1 MAVVGSFFLSITAF
15 TQSTIEEVIVTA
27 QRTEQSLQDVPIAV
41 SAFTDEVLADRQI
54 EYASDLQLQV
64 PGLSY
69 SSNTFSGGGFS
80 IRGITNFLTAAS
92 GDAGVEVHINGA
104 PLGTTSTN
112 EIGYLD
118 MSRVEVLRG
127 PQGTLFGRNSTGG
140 VVNMIT
146 NVPDLDAFAGSA
158 NIQYGAD
165 AEKMIKMMLNV
176 PISDTLGARFAIS
189 TFERDGVT
197 KNLNSAATDD
207 FDNRDSYMWR
217 ASFRWEADDDLTLDF
232 MHQAYD
238 EESARTQRQGAFCE
252 VGGNAVQGCV
262 IGGTQTF
269 HTVHPMSTGST
280 IPLTLGQLLAGFYLP
295 NPNEV
300 GANGAAGSG
309 RVYVPEGAAAVGL
322 VDVGINKPND
332 YFQANVI
339 RSPLHSAQESTSQL
353 RLEKVFDQGS
363 LSVSYLDNR
372 RQFYRDTISA
382 SEETTSLRFSAG
394 AKALPVHMDK
404 GDAGYSAALGTGL
417 PIGYSNR
424 VIRPQCD
431 MFTMQDASFCPGGAG
446 IAGYFD
452 HPVSGDASQS
462 DARSKSVEIKY
473 QSDMDGMFNFLV
485 GAIDISNSSTSF
497 YDVYATGITMN
508 GLDAP
513 TAITGGVVNSFS
525 ALLACDETTTF
536 PALGVPAEVAGK
548 TLPNSALLP
557 AGTCTGTNRNTI
569 NLLTAAAQGFID
581 AGFYAATPNTTAL
594 DVARDMAMR
603 VDGLYSEHYQSLT
616 DTYALDASA
625 LFTEFYFDIGD
636 QHKIT
641 LGLRYTEDTKA
652 VKVNNYFY
660 KIPLLSAW
668 NPLDGA
674 NGLATDTDSSAAV
687 CGIQSSGRPGSI
699 LSKASGLNS
708 FEPVLNEACFT
719 SGVTEDHANTI
730 GQRVGV
736 VPGTAGPNP
745 VNGSLAL
752 GALPALNAD
761 YTANNVSP
769 IKSFT
774 KTTGR
779 FVWDYQINDDTLFY
793 ASYSTGFKGGGFNPP
808 FDSARFPNTPYT
820 FDPMDV
826 QAIEFGV
833 KATVP
838 EVGLVANA
846 SFYYNDF
853 DNYHLSVIRNETG
866 INEGMPVENYGAELE
881 LLLAP
886 PTVPGLTFNFMMSYI
901 TSEIGNKAIINPADL
916 GGHYAGTAESANWHA
931 AKGQQ
936 ANTYLIKKK
945 ELGITSMR
953 VMDLLA
959 NRALETNGL
968 TKGTT
973 DYDLAVN
980 TADKASAFAGNE
992 LAFALNCSSALLG
1005 NLSTAAPNSA
1015 AAAAAAPNTGIPG
1028 SEDGYAWAGGCSHGT
1043 SKGDTGQK
1051 LTSSDL
1057 TNIII
1062 PVEFSAHAT
1071 AYGTKGTVCHMLSN
1085 LVEGLPQTCI
1095 GNPANATAGAPA
1107 TGTTLLYSPV
1117 NSALGTHSTDGT
1129 LLPSIVV
1136 RGTGAGVQKDG
1147 ICKLFT
1153 AMNDHADSAG
1163 TSASSPGLVKYGTGE
1178 DCVTTLTQAGS
1189 FVSTGLPT
1197 DITGNSMP
1205 FPELTVSMGIGYTAQ
1220 AGNLEVTPRLDY
1232 YYQSDFYNGFYNI
1245 ESRKSPA
1252 WDEWNFSLRIV
1263 PTDADW
1269 NIRFYVQNLTDE
1281 RNITGMGLSAS
1292 SQGLFSAISLRE
1304 PRSWGMS
1311 FGIDF

>member
-1 MAVVGSFFLSITAF
+1 MAVVGSLFLSITAF

-41 SAFTDEVLADRQI
+41 SAFTDEVLGDRQI

-92 GDAGVEVHINGA
+92 GDAGVEVHLNGA

-112 EIGYLD
+112 EMGYLD

-217 ASFRWEADDDLTLDF
+217 ASFRWEAADDLTLDF

-269 HTVHPMSTGST
+269 HSVHPMSTGST
-280 IPLTLGQLLAGFYLP
+280 VPLSLGKTLAGFYVP
-295 NPNEV
+295 DPTEV

-309 RVYVPEGAAAVGL
+309 RVYVPQGL
-322 VDVGINKPND
+322 PATLIDTGINKPSD

-339 RSPLHSAQESTSQL
+339 RSPLHDNQESTSQI
-353 RLEKVFDQGS
+353 RLEKLFDQGS
-363 LSVSYLDNR
+363 LTVSYLDNR

-382 SEETTSLRFSAG
+382 STETTNLRFSTDALAQPQAGTTASG
-394 AKALPVHMDK
+394 AK
-404 GDAGYSAALGTGL
+404 GL
-417 PIGYSNR
+417 PIGFSNR
-424 VIRPQCD
+424 VIKPQCD
-431 MFTMQDASFCPGGAG
+431 MFTMKDASFCPGGAG
-446 IAGYFD
+446 IAGYFE

-462 DARSKSVEIKY
+462 DNRSKSAEIKY
-473 QSDMDGMFNFLV
+473 QSDFDGMFNFLI
-485 GAIDISNSSTSF
+485 GAIDISNSASTF

-508 GLDAP
+508 GLDTP
-513 TAITGGVVNSFS
+513 TALISGTRVNMYTLIACTESTNIPGTGVVSNK
-525 ALLACDETTTF
+525 L
-536 PALGVPAEVAGK
+536 
-548 TLPNSALLP
+548 LLP
-557 AGTCTGTNRNTI
+557 ATVCTDANMK
-569 NLLTAAAQGFID
+569 TANALVG
-581 AGFYAATPNTTAL
+581 AGAATLGAGALNPYAGNDNVTAQ
-594 DVARDMAMR
+594 DVARDIVSR
-603 VDGLYSEHYQSLT
+603 IDGLYSEHYQSLT

-625 LFTEFYFDIGD
+625 LFTEFYFDVND

-641 LGLRYTEDTKA
+641 LGLRYTEDTKE

-660 KIPLLSAW
+660 KVPLISAW
-668 NPLDGA
+668 NPANKDNCDIQADG
-674 NGLATDTDSSAAV
+674 
-687 CGIQSSGRPGSI
+687 SSGAVSE
-699 LSKASGLNS
+699 KASGLNE
-708 FEPVLNEACFT
+708 FTTTLNTAQCFT
-719 SGVTEDHANTI
+719 GGVTGDHANTI

-736 VPGTAGPNP
+736 NPGQTLPNMT
-745 VNGSLAL
+745 NGSLAL
-752 GALPALNAD
+752 NPLPGLNAD
-761 YTANNVSP
+761 YTNAGVSP
-769 IKSFT
+769 IKSFS

-779 FVWDYQINDDTLFY
+779 FVWDYQIDDDTLFY

-808 FDSARFPNTPYT
+808 FDSSRFPNTPFA

-826 QAIEFGV
+826 SAIEFGV

-838 EVGLVANA
+838 EIGLVANA
-846 SFYYNDF
+846 SIYYNDF
-853 DNYHLSVIRNETG
+853 ENYHVSVIRNETG
-866 INEGMPVENYGAELE
+866 INEGMDVENYGAELE
-881 LLLAP
+881 LLLNP
-886 PTVPGLTFNFMMSYI
+886 PSVPGLTFNFMMSYI

-916 GGHYAGTAESANWHA
+916 GGHYAGTAASKEWHA

-936 ANTYLIKKK
+936 ANTYLIKKDA
-945 ELGITSMR
+945 LGVTSMK

-959 NRALETNGL
+959 NRANPLHGGSVT
-968 TKGTT
+968 
-973 DYDLAVN
+973 
-980 TADKASAFAGNE
+980 TADKYAAGTLGNE
-992 LAFALNCSSALLG
+992 LAFALNCSTSTGSETQPDASAAHDAALG
-1005 NLSTAAPNSA
+1005 N
-1015 AAAAAAPNTGIPG
+1015 
-1028 SEDGYAWAGGCSHGT
+1028 GYEWAGGCSYGDEKG
-1043 SKGDTGQK
+1043 SKGLK
-1051 LTSSDL
+1051 LVNTDL
-1057 TNIII
+1057 TTIIVPI
-1062 PVEFSAHAT
+1062 EFSAHAT
-1071 AYGTKGTVCHMLSN
+1071 AYGTKGTVCHMLNNVVS
-1085 LVEGLPQTCI
+1085 GLPQTCM
-1095 GNPANATAGAPA
+1095 GGGTALAATATAGAPT
-1107 TGTTLLYSPV
+1107 TGTLLYSPV
-1117 NSALGTHSTDGT
+1117 NSALGTHSTEGT
-1129 LLPSIVV
+1129 LLPSIIV
-1136 RGTGAGVQKDG
+1136 RGTGTGQQTDG

-1153 AMNDHADSAG
+1153 AMHDHADSAG
-1163 TSASSPGLVKYGTGE
+1163 TTGAGLVQYGDGE
-1178 DCVTTLTQAGS
+1178 SCVTTLTTKGS

-1197 DITGNSMP
+1197 DITGNEMP

-1220 AGNLEVTPRLDY
+1220 TGNLEVTPRLDY
-1232 YYQSDFYNGFYNI
+1232 YYQSDYYNGFYNI

-1292 SQGLFSAISLRE
+1292 SQGFFSAISLRE

>member
-1 MAVVGSFFLSITAF
+1 MSKFLKISLAVVGSLFLSITAF

-41 SAFTDEVLADRQI
+41 SAFTDEVLGDRQI

-69 SSNTFSGGGFS
+69 SSNSFSGGGFS

-112 EIGYLD
+112 EMGYLD

-165 AEKMIKMMLNV
+165 NEKMVKLMLNV
-176 PISDTLGARFAIS
+176 PISDSLGARFAVS
-189 TFERDGVT
+189 TFERDGVN

-217 ASFRWEADDDLTLDF
+217 ASFRWEAADDITLDF

-262 IGGTQTF
+262 IGGTRTF
-269 HTVHPMSTGST
+269 HSVHPMSTGST
-280 IPLTLGQLLAGFYLP
+280 VPLSLGKTLAGFYVP
-295 NPNEV
+295 DPAEV

-309 RVYVPEGAAAVGL
+309 QIYVPQGL
-322 VDVGINKPND
+322 PASLIDTGKNKPSD
-332 YFQANVI
+332 YFEANVI
-339 RSPLHSAQESTSQL
+339 RSPLHDNQESTSQI
-353 RLEKVFDQGS
+353 RLEKLFDQGS
-363 LSVSYLDNR
+363 LTVSYLDNR

-382 SEETTSLRFSAG
+382 PTETTNLRFSADALLQPQAGTTASG
-394 AKALPVHMDK
+394 AK
-404 GDAGYSAALGTGL
+404 GL
-417 PIGYSNR
+417 PIGFSNR
-424 VIRPQCD
+424 IIKPQCD
-431 MFTMQDASFCPGGAG
+431 MFTMKDASFCPGGEG
-446 IAGYFD
+446 IAGYFE

-473 QSDMDGMFNFLV
+473 QSDLDGMFNFLI
-485 GAIDISNSSTSF
+485 GAIDISNSTSSF

-508 GLDAP
+508 GLDTP
-513 TAITGGVVNSFS
+513 TALIAGTRVSMYT
-525 ALLACDETTTF
+525 LIACTESID
-536 PALGVPAEVAGK
+536 LGAGPVSNA
-548 TLPNSALLP
+548 TLLP
-557 AGTCTGTNRNTI
+557 AAVCTPANMV
-569 NLLTAAAQGFID
+569 TANALVGAGKATLAAGD
-581 AGFYAATPNTTAL
+581 LNPYKGNANVTAQ
-594 DVARDMAMR
+594 DVARDIVSR
-603 VDGLYSEHYQSLT
+603 IDGLYSEHYQSLT

-625 LFTEFYFDIGD
+625 LFTEFYFDVND

-652 VKVNNYFY
+652 VEVNNYFY
-660 KIPLLSAW
+660 KVPLISAW
-668 NPLDGA
+668 NPLNKANCDIQADG
-674 NGLATDTDSSAAV
+674 
-687 CGIQSSGRPGSI
+687 SSGAI
-699 LSKASGLNS
+699 TAKATA
-708 FEPVLNEACFT
+708 LNEFTTTLNTAQCFT
-719 SGVTEDHANTI
+719 GGVTGDHANTV

-736 VPGTAGPNP
+736 NPGQALPNMT
-745 VNGSLAL
+745 NGSLAL
-752 GALPALNAD
+752 NPLPALNAD
-761 YTANNVSP
+761 YTKAGVSP
-769 IKSFT
+769 VKSFT

-779 FVWDYQINDDTLFY
+779 FVWDYQIDDDTLFY

-826 QAIEFGV
+826 SAIEFGV

-838 EVGLVANA
+838 EIGLVANA
-846 SFYYNDF
+846 SIYYNDF
-853 DNYHLSVIRNETG
+853 ENYHVSVIRNETG
-866 INEGMPVENYGAELE
+866 INEGMDVENYGAELE
-881 LLLAP
+881 LLLNP
-886 PTVPGLTFNFMMSYI
+886 PSVPGLTFNFMMSYI

-916 GGHYAGTAESANWHA
+916 GGHYAGTAVSKEWHA

-945 ELGITSMR
+945 ELGVTSMK
-953 VMDLLA
+953 VMDLLVTRA
-959 NRALETNGL
+959 NPAFGGSIT
-968 TKGTT
+968 
-973 DYDLAVN
+973 
-980 TADKASAFAGNE
+980 TADKAAAAAGNE
-992 LAFALNCSSALLG
+992 LAFALNCSTADG
-1005 NLSTAAPNSA
+1005 TATAAPNLA
-1015 AAAAAAPNTGIPG
+1015 AAHNAGGGNGL
-1028 SEDGYAWAGGCSHGT
+1028 AWAGGCSFGS
-1043 SKGDTGQK
+1043 SKGTNGLK
-1051 LTSSDL
+1051 LVNTDL
-1057 TNIII
+1057 TTIIVPI
-1062 PVEFSAHAT
+1062 EFSAHAT
-1071 AYGTKGTVCHMLSN
+1071 AYGEKGTVCHMLN
-1085 LVEGLPQTCI
+1085 NAVAGLPQTCV
-1095 GNPANATAGAPA
+1095 GGGTALAATATAGAPA
-1107 TGTTLLYSPV
+1107 TGTLLYSPV
-1117 NSALGTHSTDGT
+1117 NSALGTHSTEGT
-1129 LLPSIVV
+1129 LLPSIIV
-1136 RGTGAGVQKDG
+1136 RGTGTGQQSDG

-1153 AMNDHADSAG
+1153 AMHDHADSAG
-1163 TSASSPGLVKYGTGE
+1163 TTGAGLVQYGADE
-1178 DCVTTLTQAGS
+1178 QCVTTLTTKGS

-1197 DITGNSMP
+1197 DITGNEMP

-1220 AGNLEVTPRLDY
+1220 AGNLEITPRLDY
-1232 YYQSDFYNGFYNI
+1232 YYQSDYYNGFYNI

-1252 WDEWNFSLRIV
+1252 WDEWNFSMRIV

-1292 SQGLFSAISLRE
+1292 SQGFFSAVSLRE